1 MSWRIWLQDGVWCFF
16 NERGNFVLISFP
28 DSSFSKVA
36 ASQIM
41 RPISIKETI
50 DPGTQ
55 LSPPPQWF
63 GGVYSGKCCVALN
76 GN

>member
-1 MSWRIWLQDGVWCFF
+1 M
-16 NERGNFVLISFP
+16 LISFP

-63 GGVYSGKCCVALN
+63 GGVYSGKCCTVLN